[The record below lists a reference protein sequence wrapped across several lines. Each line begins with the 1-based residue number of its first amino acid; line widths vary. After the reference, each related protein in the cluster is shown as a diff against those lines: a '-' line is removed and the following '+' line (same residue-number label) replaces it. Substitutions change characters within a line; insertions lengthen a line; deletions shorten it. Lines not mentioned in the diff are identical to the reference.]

1 MREFSGRILLR
12 MSSDLHRNLAEEA
25 FQTGKSINQLCLEA
39 LRGRQAL
46 KQYDS
51 WKEIS
56 RVWQANRG
64 ISQDEVEADVAE
76 AIREVRGARKKRQ

>member
-46 KQYDS
+46 KQYDP

-56 RVWQANRG
+56 RVWQANREV
-64 ISQDEVEADVAE
+64 SQDEIEVDVAE
-76 AIREVRGARKKRQ
+76 TIREVRGARKKRQ